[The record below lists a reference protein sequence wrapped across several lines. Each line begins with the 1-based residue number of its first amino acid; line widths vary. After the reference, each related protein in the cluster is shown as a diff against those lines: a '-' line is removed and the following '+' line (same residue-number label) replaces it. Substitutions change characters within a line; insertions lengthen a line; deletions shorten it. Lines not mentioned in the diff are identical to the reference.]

1 MNLLPKT
8 IGGSVLAGGQYT
20 QFSNNINSSTN
31 YMNLLP
37 KTTAGS
43 TLAGGQYV
51 SSTNYMNLLPK
62 TTAGS
67 TLAGGQYTQLSNNL
81 NYSNPNIQLS
91 ASAPMLPAFEGLS
104 TR

>member
-20 QFSNNINSSTN
+20 QFSNNIN
-31 YMNLLP
+31 
-37 KTTAGS
+37 
-43 TLAGGQYV
+43 